1 MDKFEKR
8 LEELRKKFFNQARR
22 EVGGDP
28 NDAED
33 LLQDVTLALWQ
44 QRKSIDETKSFEGL
58 FRVVLKRRGSNWR
71 RSSGGKDV
79 VFRQAISLDHPAGQD
94 IPDALEPMDNQ
105 GHAERFSDRVRN
117 TWQTS
122 AEKQALD
129 NWESENLSQLFQ
141 SLPKA
146 TSEALEAFYGTG
158 LSYQQI
164 ADQAGV
170 PIGTIKARISRGRD
184 RLVAEATE
192 ADLV

>member
-1 MDKFEKR
+1 MDKFEWR
-8 LEELRKKFFNQARR
+8 LEELRKKFFQQARR
-22 EVGGDP
+22 EVGGDS

-33 LLQDVTLALWQ
+33 LLQDVILALWQ
-44 QRKSIDETKSFEGL
+44 QRESIDETKSFEGL

-94 IPDALEPMDNQ
+94 ILEALEPVDNQ
-105 GHAERFSDRVRN
+105 GHAERFSDKIREI
-117 TWQTS
+117 WQAS
-122 AEKQALD
+122 AEKQAFSD
-129 NWESENLSQLFQ
+129 WESKSLYQLFL
-141 SLPKA
+141 SLPKT

-184 RLVAEATE
+184 YLVAKATD